1 MIPARWNKIINDLWG
16 NRTRTGLIVLS
27 IAVGLFAVGTI
38 GGARTILS
46 TEMARSFAAIQP
58 SSGTVRTLQTFD
70 EGFMRS
76 MGTVEGVALVD
87 ARRTIQ
93 ARIRVGDGP
102 WTNILIFAVPD
113 YNGMKVNI
121 VRPVS
126 GAWPP
131 PERQILI
138 ERAALPVLAAQVGD
152 VALVEFPNGQQRSLP
167 IAGSVH
173 DMAQVPAQFDN
184 SPYGYVSFETL
195 EWFGETFGFN
205 ELQIVAKPAPDGRMD
220 KAYAQEVVSRVK
232 SKAEKTGMVIPLSM
246 AAEPGQLPLDDI
258 LQAVLMLMGV
268 LGLLSL
274 FLSAFLIVNTIT
286 ALLTQQRRQIGVMKA
301 LGARTSQITAMYLVM
316 AMLYGLAALVLAI
329 PFSRLGALGLS
340 RLMANMFNFD
350 LRLSAFPFSVTLIQ
364 VLVGLGLP
372 VLASLYPLLA
382 NLRQSA
388 AQTISTYQVAAGSQK
403 RGGWI
408 ARLLSSANLW
418 FARQRLTRPL
428 LLSLRNTFRSPGRL
442 ALTLA
447 TLTLAS
453 ALFMS
458 VFNVRAAMFTSVD
471 DLMQLFNF
479 DLQVAFE
486 QPYRVEKIA
495 AYAQAV
501 PGVQLVDTWNQI
513 PIRLVRPDGSE
524 SGSIYL
530 FAPRVDSPLH
540 LQPKIVSGRW
550 IDPGDGQAIVVSGL
564 TLVEEPYVQ
573 LGRQITL
580 KINGKEQHFR
590 VVGVTVGVMLPMMY
604 ADSKVISQAAGD
616 VGQANTALVVT
627 RSHDPQEVTRVR
639 NQLELRLKEAGFQVN
654 SIQSMHDEREEGQA
668 TFDLIISLLLVMAL
682 LLALVGGLGLMGTMS
697 INVLERRREIGVL
710 RAIGAPGR
718 GVEQVFIR
726 EGIAIGLLSWG
737 VGMLLAQPFSQMLCN
752 AVGQALLGAPIA
764 AQVSATG
771 IYLWLILV
779 LLLSIIASLLPAR
792 SAARLTVREVLAYE

>member
-1 MIPARWNKIINDLWG
+1 MIPSRWNKIINDLWG
-16 NRTRTGLIVLS
+16 NRTRTILIVLS

-38 GGARTILS
+38 GGARAILS
-46 TEMARSFAAIQP
+46 TEMERGFATIRP
-58 SSGTVRTLQTFD
+58 SSGTVRTLQNFD

-76 MGTVEGVALVD
+76 METVEGVALVD

-93 ARIRVGDGP
+93 ARIRIGDGT
-102 WTNILIFAVPD
+102 WNNILIFAVPD
-113 YNGMKVNI
+113 YNRMTVNI
-121 VRPVS
+121 VRPAT

-138 ERAALPVLAAQVGD
+138 ERAARPVIEAQIGD

-167 IAGSVH
+167 IAGTVH
-173 DMAQVPAQFDN
+173 DMAQMPAQFDN
-184 SPYGYVSFETL
+184 SPYGYISFDTL
-195 EWFGETFGFN
+195 EWFGESYVFN
-205 ELQIVAKPAPDGRMD
+205 ELQIVADQPD

-274 FLSAFLIVNTIT
+274 FLSVFLIVNTIT

-301 LGARTSQITAMYLVM
+301 LGARTRQITGMYLVM
-316 AMLYGLAALVLAI
+316 AMLYGLAALALAI
-329 PFSRLGALGLS
+329 PLSRLGALSLS

-350 LRLSAFPFSVTLIQ
+350 LNAAAFPSSVTLIQ
-364 VLVGLGLP
+364 GLVGLGLP
-372 VLASLYPLLA
+372 VLASLFPLAA
-382 NLRQSA
+382 NLRQTA
-388 AQTISTYQVAAGSQK
+388 AQTISIYQAAGGGRN

-418 FARQRLTRPL
+418 FARHHLTRPL

-458 VFNVRAAMFTSVD
+458 VFNVRAAMFSSVD

-479 DLQVAFE
+479 DLQVNFD

-495 AYAQAV
+495 AYTQAV
-501 PGVQLVDTWNQI
+501 PGVQMVDTWNQV
-513 PIRLVRPDGSE
+513 PVRLVRPDGSE

-530 FAPRVDSPLH
+530 FAPHVDSPLN

-550 IDPGDGQAIVVSGL
+550 LNPGDGQAIVVSAL
-564 TLVEEPYVQ
+564 TLVEEPYVR
-573 LGRQITL
+573 LGSEITL

-590 VVGVTVGVMLPMMY
+590 VVGVTVGVLVPMMY
-604 ADSKVISQAAGD
+604 ADNQVVSQAAGD

-627 RSHDPQEVTRVR
+627 HSHDPEDITRMR
-639 NQLELRLKEAGFQVN
+639 NQLEQHLKQAGFQVN
-654 SIQSMHDEREEGQA
+654 SIQTMHDERTEGQA
-668 TFDLIISLLLVMAL
+668 TFDVIISLLLIMAL

-697 INVLERRREIGVL
+697 INVLERTREIGVL

-726 EGIAIGLLSWG
+726 EGIAIGLLSWAL
-737 VGMLLAQPFSQMLCN
+737 GMPLANPFSQLLCN

-764 AQVSATG
+764 ARISSTG
-771 IYLWLILV
+771 IYVWLILV